1 MRWRSLRRIAPAM
14 LVLTAAMPGMA
25 AGDASAGEAAARDL
39 RCLECHERP
48 VAGAPEAARYPRLA
62 GQRYDYLVRQLRDFR
77 DGRRRNDLMFVL
89 ARNLDDSEIQDLA
102 AYFSGLVAGRGQGS
116 DGPGLQLFQGGD
128 PARGVPA
135 CASCH
140 DAGIAGAP
148 RIDGQHAPYL
158 SSQLRAWR
166 EGERG
171 AAADG
176 PMGSIAAMLSDAD
189 IDALADHI
197 SRR

>member
-1 MRWRSLRRIAPAM
+1 MRWLSPRHVALAM
-14 LVLTAAMPGMA
+14 LALTAAMPGAA
-25 AGDASAGEAAARDL
+25 AGDAAEGEAAARDL
-39 RCLECHERP
+39 RCLECHERA
-48 VAGAPEAARYPRLA
+48 VDGSPESGRYPRLA

-89 ARNLDDSEIQDLA
+89 ARNLEDNEIQDLA
-102 AYFSGLVAGRGQGS
+102 AYFSSLAAGRGQGS
-116 DGPGLQLFQGGD
+116 AGLGLQLFQGGD

-166 EGERG
+166 AGERG

-176 PMGSIAAMLSDAD
+176 PMGSIAAPLSDAD